1 MNVPLSPSRSRIGY
15 PLFDFQVN
23 GFAGVD
29 FQSDALSADDLGRA
43 VRALQTDGVGGIL
56 LTLITDAESTLCA
69 RFRKVEGYRRSDPR
83 IAAIIRGYHLE
94 GPWLNP
100 EPGFCGAHPAAAMGP
115 PSIDAFDRLQEAAG
129 GGIRLVTLAP
139 EWPGST
145 LVIEALMARKVQVSL
160 GHTNASHE
168 QIDAAVSAGAAF
180 CTHLGNGVPNL
191 LPRHDNV
198 IQRLLA
204 RDELT
209 ACFIPDGIHLPPF
222 VLRNFFRAKPPG
234 KVLFTTDAMSA
245 AGSPP
250 GRFRIGHMEVTVGS
264 DGIVRGPHGG
274 FAGSSLTPSQGVE
287 RAAGIL
293 ALTQA
298 ESRAIWSERSWNA
311 FGLVP
316 DAEPFTGTPT

>member
-1 MNVPLSPSRSRIGY
+1 MNAPLLPVQPRGPY

-29 FQSDALSADDLGRA
+29 FQSDTLSAEDLGRA
-43 VRALQTDGVGGIL
+43 VRALREDSVGGIL
-56 LTLITDAESTLCA
+56 LTLITDDESKLCA
-69 RFRKVEGYRRSDPR
+69 RFRRVEGFRRSDPG
-83 IAAIIRGYHLE
+83 IAAIVRGYHLE

-100 EPGFCGAHPAAAMGP
+100 EPGYCGAHPAAAMHA
-115 PSIDAFDRLQEAAG
+115 PSIDAFDRLQEAAE

-145 LVIEALMARKVQVSL
+145 PMIEALIAREVRVAL

-168 QIDAAVSAGAAF
+168 QIDAAVRAGATL

-198 IQRLLA
+198 VQRLLA

-222 VLRNFFRAKPPG
+222 VLRNFFRAKPSG

-245 AGSPP
+245 AGAPP

-264 DGIVRGPHGG
+264 DGVVRGPHGG

-287 RAAGIL
+287 RAAAFL
-293 ALTQA
+293 ALPES
-298 ESRAIWSERSWNA
+298 ESRAIWSHRSWGA
-311 FGLVP
+311 FGLDP
-316 DAEPFTGTPT
+316 NDAFSTAGPS